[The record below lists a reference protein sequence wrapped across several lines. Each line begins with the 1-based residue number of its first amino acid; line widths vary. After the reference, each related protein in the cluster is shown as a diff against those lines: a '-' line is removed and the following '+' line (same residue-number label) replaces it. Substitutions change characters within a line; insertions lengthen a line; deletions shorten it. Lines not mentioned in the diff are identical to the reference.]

1 MGRPADT
8 QPLDPDAAAPL
19 SLAERLWVSDR
30 VRARRIETQTALAAA
45 LGVSRSQVTKVLSRS
60 RTATPRLRH
69 PKALSCRH
77 NRAAPSPMRPVG

>member
-19 SLAERLWVSDR
+19 SRAERRWVSDR

-45 LGVSRSQVTKVLSRS
+45 LGVSRSQVTKVLSRT
-60 RTATPRLRH
+60 RTATPRLRRRLL
-69 PKALSCRH
+69 AVLGG
-77 NRAAPSPMRPVG
+77 AGGG

>member
-1 MGRPADT
+1 MGRPTDT

-60 RTATPRLRH
+60 RTATPRLRRRLLEVLRG
-69 PKALSCRH
+69 A
-77 NRAAPSPMRPVG
+77 GGG

>member
-1 MGRPADT
+1 MMGRRADT

-45 LGVSRSQVTKVLSRS
+45 LGVSRSQVTKVLSRA
-60 RTATPRLRH
+60 RPATPRLRRRLL
-69 PKALSCRH
+69 AVL
-77 NRAAPSPMRPVG
+77 GGDGGG